1 MKFKSILKIIKQL
14 AFISVSLIVCSCE
27 DVIDIEVPTSEPR
40 LVIEA
45 SIDWKKGTS
54 GNNQTVKLSLS
65 TPYFDTSP
73 SPVSGATVE
82 LTNTSTGSTYFFED
96 QNDGRYTVSNF
107 IPLMN
112 NEYKL
117 EVVYEGETF
126 IAEEKLISVPE
137 FNRIEQSLEGGF
149 DSEALEVTYYFDD
162 PAGIENFYLSSFQD
176 VRDLFPILEDM
187 SDEFTDGNEMFNFYE
202 KYDDDN
208 NGPFQPGDEVEIS
221 LYGISKS
228 YYNFISLLIEQNNS
242 GGDPFSS
249 LPAEIR
255 GNCIN
260 LTKPDNYAFGFFRV
274 SEMINTT
281 YTFQ

>member
-1 MKFKSILKIIKQL
+1 MKFKLILKKIKQL
-14 AFISVSLIVCSCE
+14 ALISVSLIVCSCE
-27 DVIDIEVPTSEPR
+27 DVVDIEVPTSEPR

-45 SIDWKKGTS
+45 SIDWEKGTS

-82 LTNTSTGSTYFFED
+82 LTNNSTGSIYFFED
-96 QNDGRYTVSNF
+96 QNDGRYTISNF
-107 IPLMN
+107 IPILN

-117 EVVYEGETF
+117 EVVYEGETY

-137 FNRIEQSLEGGF
+137 FKRIEQSYEGGF
-149 DSEALEVTYYFDD
+149 DNEVLEVTYYFDD

-176 VRDLFPILEDM
+176 LRDLFPVLEDM

-202 KYDDDN
+202 KYDDED

-221 LYGISKS
+221 LYGISKP
-228 YYNFISLLIEQNNS
+228 YHNFISLLIEQNNS

-260 LTKPDNYAFGFFRV
+260 LTKPDNYAFGYFRV
-274 SEMINTT
+274 SEMVNTT